1 MFAGSQS
8 LDNLFLT
15 IKTRFNWIFQSIATS
30 KVYLF
35 VAKYFRKEFN
45 LNEVASDND
54 DGKGDDDDDTNSKNV
69 EVAEETGGGE

>member
-1 MFAGSQS
+1 M
-8 LDNLFLT
+8 
-15 IKTRFNWIFQSIATS
+15 
-30 KVYLF
+30 
-35 VAKYFRKEFN
+35 AKYFTKEFN